1 MVSAGFSDLAYY
13 FETYGVMDFLLP
25 FLLVFTIIYA
35 VMQKTKILGDKKNFN
50 VKIWGSKKPE
60 ELTLKDCMNLIKKK
74 QEKSKYK

>member
-1 MVSAGFSDLAYY
+1 MSIIEEVRQ
-13 FETYGVMDFLLP
+13 ETNIIKKINEDIIIRNGKYGP
-25 FLLVFTIIYA
+25 YINY
-35 VMQKTKILGDKKNFN
+35 KKNFN